1 MKKILLLG
9 ASGSIGRQT
18 IDILLSQRE
27 DFSLLGFSVG
37 NQDGYIA
44 SLVASFPEVQ
54 AIFLLNKDR
63 IPELSAQFPH
73 INFFSG
79 EDGIKELIKSLRV
92 DLMINALVGFVGLEP
107 TILALRQGI
116 DVATANKEALVV
128 GGMLINKII
137 AGSKVHLYPIDSE
150 HVAISKGLKGNEQ
163 AAMRLILTAS
173 GGPFLH
179 LSRSEMAKAT
189 VQEALHHPSWKMG
202 RKITID
208 SATMMNKGFEIIE
221 AHYLFNFPVDKID
234 VLVHPESKIHSLVYF
249 ADGSYLADIGPSD
262 MRIPIGYALYGGQR
276 KGGLPHNNLTLDAL
290 PTLHFEPVD
299 EEKFPLVSIAKE
311 AIRVGGSLPCVLNAA
326 NEVAVYAFLEE
337 QIPFLGIEEVIK
349 WALDNAKVIGEP
361 SLEELIAV
369 DKMTRTLV
377 TNYIKGKY

>member
-18 IDILLSQRE
+18 IDILQSRRE

-37 NQDGYIA
+37 NQDNLIV
-44 SLVASFPEVQ
+44 SLITSFPEVQ
-54 AIFLLNKDR
+54 SIFLLNKRR
-63 IPELSAQFPH
+63 IPELSKQFPH

-79 EDGIKELIKSLRV
+79 EDGIKRLIESLQV
-92 DLMINALVGFVGLEP
+92 DLMINALVGFIGLEP
-107 TILALRQGI
+107 TILALQQGI

-128 GGMLINKII
+128 GGKLINEII
-137 AGSKVHLYPIDSE
+137 ASGKVHLYPIDSE
-150 HVAISKGLKGNEQ
+150 HVAISKALKGNEQ
-163 AAMRLILTAS
+163 TAQRLILTAS

-179 LSRSEMAKAT
+179 LSRTEMTKVT

-202 RKITID
+202 KKITID
-208 SATMMNKGFEIIE
+208 SATLMNKGFEIIE

-234 VLVHPESKIHSLVYF
+234 VLFHPESKIHSLVYF

-276 KGGLPHNNLTLDAL
+276 KVGLPHNDLTLDSF
-290 PTLHFEPVD
+290 PTFHFEPLD
-299 EEKFPLVSIAKE
+299 DEKFPLVSIAKE
-311 AIRVGGSLPCVLNAA
+311 AIRIGGSLPCVLNAA

>member
-179 LSRSEMAKAT
+179 LSRSEMAKA
-189 VQEALHHPSWKMG
+189 ACSGGAPS
-202 RKITID
+202 
-208 SATMMNKGFEIIE
+208 
-221 AHYLFNFPVDKID
+221 
-234 VLVHPESKIHSLVYF
+234 SKLEN
-249 ADGSYLADIGPSD
+249 GP
-262 MRIPIGYALYGGQR
+262 
-276 KGGLPHNNLTLDAL
+276 K
-290 PTLHFEPVD
+290 
-299 EEKFPLVSIAKE
+299 
-311 AIRVGGSLPCVLNAA
+311 
-326 NEVAVYAFLEE
+326 
-337 QIPFLGIEEVIK
+337 
-349 WALDNAKVIGEP
+349 
-361 SLEELIAV
+361 
-369 DKMTRTLV
+369 
-377 TNYIKGKY
+377 NYD